1 MRERKRAGEGK
12 RTGAQGTAGMGTRG
26 RGRGRGGRGG
36 GGGREDE
43 GEESRTK
50 REVEFEHVMLK
61 LCGARVKNDLESFLA

>member
-1 MRERKRAGEGK
+1 MSEGAEEGGKGEEDGCAHK
-12 RTGAQGTAGMGTRG
+12 GRRGWG
-26 RGRGRGGRGG
+26 RGR

-61 LCGARVKNDLESFLA
+61 LCGARVKNDLKSFLA